1 MNEIFDPASVDEFYS
16 LNPANRKESLV
27 KNKATN
33 YSVVRMH
40 LIEGI
45 YEKLYRQKLL
55 YPDSRNWTL
64 SLLHNTEVTGIQE
77 SDTSPQKAM
86 KLQLKNTITGAR
98 STTADAFDMVVA
110 ATGYRRN
117 PFLSI
122 LEDLKPFLLSSPENN
137 GHLVQRN
144 YRVLFQPGSVARDA
158 GVWLQG
164 SCENSHGVS
173 LGQFLMVAQHLIFY

>member
-1 MNEIFDPASVDEFYS
+1 VNEIFDPASVDDFYS
-16 LNPANRKESLV
+16 LNPANRKLSLI

-40 LIEGI
+40 LIEGV

-55 YPDSRNWTL
+55 CQDPRNWTL

-77 SDTSPQKAM
+77 SDASSQKAI
-86 KLQLKNTITGAR
+86 KLQLKNTITGVN
-98 STTADAFDMVVA
+98 STTSDAFDMVIA

-122 LEDLKPFLLSSPENN
+122 LEELKPILLSSPENN

-144 YRVLFQPGSVARDA
+144 YRVLFQPGSVVRDA

-164 SCENSHGVS
+164 SCENSHGVG
-173 LGQFLMVAQHLIFY
+173 LVLLTRLILC

>member
-1 MNEIFDPASVDEFYS
+1 
-16 LNPANRKESLV
+16 
-27 KNKATN
+27 
-33 YSVVRMH
+33 MH

-55 YPDSRNWTL
+55 YPDSRDWAL
-64 SLLHNTEVTGIQE
+64 ALIHNTEVTGLQE
-77 SDTSPQKAM
+77 SDSSSKKLI
-86 KLQLKNTITGAR
+86 KLQLKNTITGEN
-98 STTADAFDMVVA
+98 STTSEAFDMVVA

-122 LEDLKPFLLSSPENN
+122 LEELKPLLLSDPGNN
-137 GHLVQRN
+137 SHLVQRN
-144 YRVLFQPGSVARDA
+144 YRVLFQPGSVVRDA

-173 LGQFLMVAQHLIFY
+173 LSQFFIVAHPRPR